1 MTTLCKLIARYYSSS
16 YRGFT
21 LELLSNYIGRSTI
34 LESRLETF
42 IHSGFHWTLIRP
54 AVSASDLATVW
65 RYRNSITIIFGTHHN
80 LFSALIISGTI
91 PISPAA
97 LPFFISLS
105 AFKISSFLISSHGP
119 STFSQVVAL
128 SQMFSLRSFICSVRR
143 ARCISLKLHESDVK
157 H

>member
-65 RYRNSITIIFGTHHN
+65 RYRNSITIIFGTHHKLWSSLIQFPYRRLLYHSSLVLVLSKSL
-80 LFSALIISGTI
+80 LFWSVHMV
-91 PISPAA
+91 P
-97 LPFFISLS
+97 LPFHRLWHCP
-105 AFKISSFLISSHGP
+105 KCSHCAVSYAVCAEP
-119 STFSQVVAL
+119 DASHWSCMN
-128 SQMFSLRSFICSVRR
+128 QM
-143 ARCISLKLHESDVK
+143 
-157 H
+157 